1 MCIRRQEGC
10 YLSKWPQSLKN
21 STCATQWSVPC
32 PPLHHTKALHPPCQ
46 PRENRSCHI
55 CQWVLGIF
63 VLLDLFTSFFPIH
76 LPVND
81 HVTFYSRQP
90 HTPCTRADE
99 AFSSRDTSPASYA
112 LWLHHLQEW
121 GSGRNH
127 LPFCQCGEKQHANWA
142 QQRLEICIRLQAE
155 LQMLIIGY
163 GVINRHQTTAQPSF
177 GKWGKRYSPVTR
189 CSKSKSHSPSFSSNF
204 EPGLMHSGDCPSSC
218 TFCHK

>member
-32 PPLHHTKALHPPCQ
+32 PPLHHTKAPHPPCQ

-55 CQWVLGIF
+55 CQWALGIF

-90 HTPCTRADE
+90 HTSCTRADE
-99 AFSSRDTSPASYA
+99 AFPSRDTSPASYA
-112 LWLHHLQEW
+112 PWLHHQNGVLEEIICL
-121 GSGRNH
+121 SVNV
-127 LPFCQCGEKQHANWA
+127 EKSNMPTEHTKDWKSALGCRQSSRCW
-142 QQRLEICIRLQAE
+142 LLGME
-155 LQMLIIGY
+155 L
-163 GVINRHQTTAQPSF
+163 
-177 GKWGKRYSPVTR
+177 
-189 CSKSKSHSPSFSSNF
+189 
-204 EPGLMHSGDCPSSC
+204 
-218 TFCHK
+218 